1 MSFPE
6 SPYDPQR
13 SPHPAPPS
21 APQVAVGPP
30 PRIGGP
36 QAGPAFSGPPV
47 APMGW
52 PYAPPPPPRK
62 RRIWPWIVGGAALL
76 VMLLVGGLVLIGV
89 VVAANRASDI
99 ASRKPL
105 GSAATPAPANS
116 YTNPLP
122 DPAYPAPTGPA
133 TNRTHTAKVG
143 ETIVWERR
151 GFEADWR
158 IVSTE
163 QKAVAEFNQKPTRGL
178 FLLAHLTVA
187 QKQGSNFACACTLQ
201 FVAANGRVYQ
211 NDFNSFAKHERFQS
225 QNVGP
230 GQTLDGW
237 VAFDVPADAVKG
249 GKIQWSPNLIDDDL
263 RGYWLL

>member
-6 SPYDPQR
+6 PPYDPQR
-13 SPHPAPPS
+13 ASRPTPQS

-30 PRIGGP
+30 PPIGGP
-36 QAGPAFSGPPV
+36 PPGPAFSGPGG

-52 PYAPPPPPRK
+52 PYAPPPRK
-62 RRIWPWIVGGAALL
+62 RRVWPWIVGGAALL

-89 VVAANRASDI
+89 VVAASRASDT
-99 ASRKPL
+99 AGRKPL
-105 GSAATPAPANS
+105 GSAATPAPAIS
-116 YTNPLP
+116 YSPLP
-122 DPAYPAPTGPA
+122 DPAYPAPTGQA

-151 GFEADWR
+151 GFEANWT

-163 QKAVAEFNQKPTRGL
+163 QKTVAEFNQKPTRGL
-178 FLLAHLTVA
+178 FVLAHLTVA

-211 NDFNSFAKHERFQS
+211 NDFNSFPKHERFQS
-225 QNVGP
+225 QNIGP
-230 GQTLDGW
+230 GQSLDGW